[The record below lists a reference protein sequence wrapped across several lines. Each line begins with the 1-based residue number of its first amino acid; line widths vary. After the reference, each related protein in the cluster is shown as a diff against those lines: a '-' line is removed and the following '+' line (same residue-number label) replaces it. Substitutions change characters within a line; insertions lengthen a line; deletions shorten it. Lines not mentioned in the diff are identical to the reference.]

1 MTSETSVSPTTERL
15 QGAAMVVVLAVGLGL
30 GVAAIRTDSA
40 QRQLATALD
49 FKSILGGRAAS
60 VVNTAMAHNLPV
72 DALFR
77 GAGGM
82 LRWRLFQ
89 SGGPAVWVGRNNWLY
104 LMEELRPWPDASGVM
119 AERSAVVG
127 RVAASLKAKNID
139 LLVAVVPDKAR
150 VVTDA
155 MNGPRARQAE
165 PRYADFVGSLTK
177 QGIKVVDLAT
187 PMLADAGR
195 DRLFWRTDTHW
206 SQEGAAMAAKVIA
219 SAVTTKID
227 RSTKFKTTAEAAE
240 TDGPGDL
247 LRLISLEHVPDNLPI
262 ALRPPI
268 DRQHKETTKAV
279 EDPAAGGGG
288 LLDDGP
294 EVQVSL
300 IGSSFSVNANFSG
313 RLQEYLSATV
323 TNFGEA
329 GGGFAGAAQKYF
341 SGLAYKQTPPKLVIW
356 EIPERLVVQP
366 LTPDDKALQAAF
378 PAAK

>member
-40 QRQLATALD
+40 QRQLATVLD

-72 DALFR
+72 DGLFR
-77 GAGGM
+77 AAGGM
-82 LRWRLFQ
+82 LRWRLFR
-89 SGGPAVWVGRNNWLY
+89 SGGPAVWVGRRDWLY
-104 LMEELRPWPDASGVM
+104 LMEELRPWPDAADVM
-119 AERSAVVG
+119 AQRAALVG
-127 RVAASLKAKNID
+127 RVAEALKAKNID

-150 VVTDA
+150 IVTDA
-155 MNGPRARQAE
+155 MNGPRAAQTE
-165 PRYADFVGSLTK
+165 TRYADFVSSLTK
-177 QGIKVVDLAT
+177 QGIKVVGLAT
-187 PMLADAGR
+187 PMLANPTP

-206 SQEGAAMAAKVIA
+206 SQEGAALAASAIA

-227 RSTKFKTTAEAAE
+227 RSTKFKTTAEATE

-247 LRLISLEHVPDNLPI
+247 LRLISLEHVPDILPL

-268 DRQHKETTKAV
+268 DRQHKETTKLV
-279 EDPAAGGGG
+279 EDAAAGG
-288 LLDDGP
+288 LLDEGP
-294 EVQVSL
+294 AVQVSL

-366 LTPDDKALQAAF
+366 LTADDKALEAAF
-378 PAAK
+378 PAK

>member
-1 MTSETSVSPTTERL
+1 
-15 QGAAMVVVLAVGLGL
+15 MVVVLAVGLGL

-49 FKSILGGRAAS
+49 FRSILGGRAAS
-60 VVNTAMAHNLPV
+60 VVNTAMAHNLAV
-72 DALFR
+72 DELFR

-82 LRWRLFQ
+82 LRWRLFK
-89 SGGPAVWVGRNNWLY
+89 SGGPAVWVGRDNWLY
-104 LMEELRPWPDASGVM
+104 LMEELRPWPDASEVM
-119 AERSAVVG
+119 AQRAGVVG
-127 RVAASLKAKNID
+127 RVAAALKTRNID

-155 MNGPRARQAE
+155 MNGPRAAQAE
-165 PRYADFVGSLTK
+165 PRYADFVASLTE
-177 QGIKVVDLAT
+177 QGIKVVGLAA
-187 PMLADAGR
+187 PMLADPAR

-206 SQEGAAMAAKVIA
+206 SQEGAALSARAIAA
-219 SAVTTKID
+219 AVTTKMD
-227 RSTKFKTTAEAAE
+227 RSTKFKTSAEATE

-247 LRLISLEHVPDNLPI
+247 LRLTSLEHVPDNLPI

-279 EDPAAGGGG
+279 EDAASGG
-288 LLDDGP
+288 LLDEGP
-294 EVQVSL
+294 VVQVSL

-313 RLQEYLSATV
+313 RLQEYLGAAV

-366 LTPDDKALQAAF
+366 MTPDDKALQAAF
-378 PAAK
+378 PAK